1 MGQINTLTDVTE
13 YSLNRSFYA
22 SSLIP
27 AEAATNELVQL
38 ANETEGYKVGNEYS
52 FSFTLTTVDEASFI
66 EYIDEQ
72 ELSLRD
78 FQDMTTKPVIV
89 IHKATYEDAAAGQ
102 YVENELIHLNEGD
115 SLDLSFDYWPRE
127 ADREVIST
135 VTVGALTAQLPM
147 GYYQNW
153 TGSTTVIVSPRVFD
167 QLVEEFKASDQ
178 SFQEP
183 AYQLYL
189 TTDDPM
195 ATQEQLD
202 ALDATNTMGIL
213 DVICT

>member
-1 MGQINTLTDVTE
+1 
-13 YSLNRSFYA
+13 
-22 SSLIP
+22 
-27 AEAATNELVQL
+27 
-38 ANETEGYKVGNEYS
+38 
-52 FSFTLTTVDEASFI
+52 
-66 EYIDEQ
+66 
-72 ELSLRD
+72 
-78 FQDMTTKPVIV
+78 
-89 IHKATYEDAAAGQ
+89 
-102 YVENELIHLNEGD
+102 
-115 SLDLSFDYWPRE
+115 
-127 ADREVIST
+127 
-135 VTVGALTAQLPM
+135 M

-202 ALDATNTMGIL
+202 ALDATNTMGIHNL
-213 DVICT
+213 YESRQADESIQKILSIFIYGFITLITLISIANIFNTISTSISLIELRILALANFHTKVTILSFSQSRFCHDSFLY